1 MKRIFAAVIT
11 VMMAS
16 ASIWLAAA
24 PAYAKPK
31 PPKPPKMDVATIQ
44 VVPKW
49 TYQGGGKL
57 AVITKCSDRQDLRVV
72 SSKMLPHPVNLR
84 GTASLLIRVTDKT
97 KPGKYAIAL
106 WCVTKKGQVDAL
118 DVKTVKILGRLKG
131 WKQRP
136 APPLPRC
143 FMATVTVQS
152 GPPVVRKPAPHGK
165 KKPKKGQ
172 HSGH

>member
-1 MKRIFAAVIT
+1 MKRTFAAVVT

-31 PPKPPKMDVATIQ
+31 PPKVDIATIQ

-49 TYQGGGKL
+49 TYRGGGKL
-57 AVITKCSDRQDLRVV
+57 AVITKCSYRQDLRVV

-84 GTASLLIRVTDKT
+84 GTQTLLIRVTDKT

-106 WCVTKKGQVDAL
+106 WCVAKNGQVDAL
-118 DVKTVKILGRLKG
+118 DAKTVKILARLRG

-136 APPLPRC
+136 APALPKC
-143 FMATVTVQS
+143 FMPAVTVPS
-152 GPPVVRKPAPHGK
+152 GPAVVKKPSHASTGKKSHGK
-165 KKPKKGQ
+165 K
-172 HSGH
+172 